1 MFRNLFFA
9 LLGLLLIPTPGI
21 CQDIEKILAS
31 DYEYKMISS
40 GRNYPT
46 VNIQADHL
54 GEICILLHHRVPIEE
69 IKRHFHWSDQ
79 ELQSRL
85 DTLLKENLINKD
97 DRFGYLPSFMV
108 VTLGE
113 GKRLARMGG
122 GLEKLVTRLII
133 SKLPEIRKRYDEI
146 EGLREVPFQ
155 KASLLILSN
164 VLLDNWQIRNVE
176 KQFLRAERPLR
187 NGMHYYYSIQEKV
200 KGDPTE
206 AFGIYGN
213 MNSGYGS
220 ASVSV
225 YGNERQ
231 GLNFITIEKPQLK
244 EWFGMDDS
252 EDIWKF
258 KQKLVEEVLRLSTN
272 TNAVLSEQHKKG
284 FEKLGFIENG
294 KLSVP
299 IFLKGDEKRLS
310 EIAGLITDELIRL
323 LEKRRRELEKG
334 YRKSAYSQ
342 EVSFEEYGIWWYHFF
357 YTDITENLIAKGYI
371 TRPATGVFTYLNSL

>member
-1 MFRNLFFA
+1 M
-9 LLGLLLIPTPGI
+9 P
-21 CQDIEKILAS
+21 
-31 DYEYKMISS
+31 
-40 GRNYPT
+40 
-46 VNIQADHL
+46 
-54 GEICILLHHRVPIEE
+54 
-69 IKRHFHWSDQ
+69 
-79 ELQSRL
+79 
-85 DTLLKENLINKD
+85 
-97 DRFGYLPSFMV
+97 
-108 VTLGE
+108 
-113 GKRLARMGG
+113 
-122 GLEKLVTRLII
+122 
-133 SKLPEIRKRYDEI
+133 
-146 EGLREVPFQ
+146 
-155 KASLLILSN
+155 
-164 VLLDNWQIRNVE
+164 
-176 KQFLRAERPLR
+176 
-187 NGMHYYYSIQEKV
+187 YYYSIQEKV

-258 KQKLVEEVLRLSTN
+258 KQKLVEEVLRLSIN
-272 TNAVLSEQHKKG
+272 INDAVSEQHEKG

>member
-1 MFRNLFFA
+1 
-9 LLGLLLIPTPGI
+9 
-21 CQDIEKILAS
+21 
-31 DYEYKMISS
+31 
-40 GRNYPT
+40 
-46 VNIQADHL
+46 
-54 GEICILLHHRVPIEE
+54 
-69 IKRHFHWSDQ
+69 
-79 ELQSRL
+79 
-85 DTLLKENLINKD
+85 
-97 DRFGYLPSFMV
+97 MV
-108 VTLGE
+108 VTLE
-113 GKRLARMGG
+113 DGKRLAKTGRD
-122 GLEKLVTRLII
+122 LEKQVTRLIVT
-133 SKLPEIRKRYDEI
+133 KLPEIRKRYDEI
-146 EGLREVPFQ
+146 EGLRGVPFQ
-155 KASLLILSN
+155 RASLLILSN

-176 KQFLRAERPLR
+176 KRFLGAERPLR

-220 ASVSV
+220 ASVSL
-225 YGNERQ
+225 YGNQRQ

-258 KQKLVEEVLRLSTN
+258 KQKLVEEVLRLSIN
-272 TNAVLSEQHKKG
+272 TNDAVSEQHEKG

-299 IFLKGDEKRLS
+299 IFHKGDEKRLS
-310 EIAGLITDELIRL
+310 EIGGLITDELIRL

-371 TRPATGVFTYLNSL
+371 TRPATGVFTYLNYQ